1 MANNNHSVTEGAG
14 VYLRRLLLFLY
25 RMSGVLA
32 GVFLCAIAVLVISQ
46 IVGRMFHVQVRS
58 AIDFATFCLAAFIFL
73 GLAYTH
79 RSGSHIRVTLLI
91 RLLPTKPRR
100 AIETLNV
107 VAAAALFAYFT
118 VKCAQMTLQ
127 SYEFGSV
134 SIGVIPFPIFVPQL
148 GMTLGL
154 FLITAALVEDLVR
167 ILQAGTPSYLQSDPD
182 S

>member
-1 MANNNHSVTEGAG
+1 
-14 VYLRRLLLFLY
+14 
-25 RMSGVLA
+25 VLA

-91 RLLPTKPRR
+91 RLLPAKPRR
-100 AIETLNV
+100 VVESLNV
-107 VAAAALFAYFT
+107 VAATALFAYFT

-154 FLITAALVEDLVR
+154 FLITVALVEDLVHLLR
-167 ILQAGTPSYLQSDPD
+167 AETPSYLQDAPD